1 MLINDKKEN
10 RSPYEYGWLSPSGEF
25 FPVEWGEHQSWA
37 LKKIRELYGNRW
49 YERYHEAGET
59 PGDILVDD
67 GWVLIHN
74 PAMGS
79 PVITNSARKRL
90 TRAQTEYLYDY
101 FMKYGMRDEAKEV
114 LEDE

>member
-1 MLINDKKEN
+1 
-10 RSPYEYGWLSPSGEF
+10 
-25 FPVEWGEHQSWA
+25 
-37 LKKIRELYGNRW
+37 
-49 YERYHEAGET
+49 
-59 PGDILVDD
+59 
-67 GWVLIHN
+67 
-74 PAMGS
+74 MGS